1 MFDLNSL
8 EPFIGYWSGESEV
21 SVNPWTKSGLNK
33 GRWAFR
39 FDDAR
44 KNVIDDYEQ
53 SGPDGSGFD
62 GHGVFCADPDSEDL
76 CGFWFDDRGFPP
88 FNPLRGQW
96 HDNKLVLHGDSP
108 RGHSRSTL
116 YVENK
121 VLFYIVERRLPDSE
135 DYTDIL
141 RGRYDRNSF

>member
-8 EPFIGYWSGESEV
+8 DPFAGYWSGESV
-21 SVNPWTKSGLNK
+21 VGPNPWTKSGPNL
-33 GRWAFR
+33 GRWGFR

-44 KNVIDDYEQ
+44 KNLIFDYEQ

-88 FNPLRGQW
+88 FHPLRGQW
-96 HDNKLVLHGDSP
+96 SDNRLILLNTTP
-108 RGHSRSTL
+108 RGQGRWTLHIENGALHYLIEGRLTADDAYST
-116 YVENK
+116 
-121 VLFYIVERRLPDSE
+121 VLNGQYHL
-135 DYTDIL
+135 T
-141 RGRYDRNSF
+141 